1 MSKEFII
8 FKIFLYKLYEV
19 RIIKGRDD
27 IDLWSG
33 GVEMI
38 SNQFNNE
45 TQKKPNINSPKTPVV
60 SSHEPVPIEIKKK
73 VIDRAKKIC
82 EYKGCRENK
91 FLEFHHKNLKNN
103 DNSTSNIELLCS
115 RHHILRHIEKTR
127 KTISYDIL
135 TGQKIT
141 RNSKKP
147 KKTTKRKTFKKPIK
161 KRRTPHKKTS
171 RHILNKTL
179 DNL

>member
-1 MSKEFII
+1 MTRDQFINDILKDSK
-8 FKIFLYKLYEV
+8 
-19 RIIKGRDD
+19 
-27 IDLWSG
+27 
-33 GVEMI
+33 
-38 SNQFNNE
+38 
-45 TQKKPNINSPKTPVV
+45 TNSPKTPVV

-103 DNSTSNIELLCS
+103 DNSTSNIELLCP

-171 RHILNKTL
+171 RYILNKTL